1 MERNYVC
8 PCCGNRMSVER
19 KLVCHHCHSIINYSD
34 EEDNVFSRLSKEEAD
49 FILTFLVNE
58 GNIKNTCADLNI
70 SYPTLKRRYESIMR
84 TLNIR
89 PKSFDKYFD
98 VSFLDDSIH
107 HVATNSRKSK
117 SSDIIRDKLIQEGGF
132 AIISLLNGDDCV
144 VSMTSYDSFI
154 SDRLGNQEMDF
165 KIFDI
170 IVDFLKS
177 EGGIAKKGGSRSK
190 GSVVGFGQCTPD
202 TIIYQIAK
210 YYYKKSVGESTF
222 DPVFVLAAMMDWAGI
237 ASNERGTVRLIY

>member
-1 MERNYVC
+1 MPISLRIEKSEYMPVSLYKLWLAFLER
-8 PCCGNRMSVER
+8 
-19 KLVCHHCHSIINYSD
+19 IFSD
-34 EEDNVFSRLSKEEAD
+34 AYRNL
-49 FILTFLVNE
+49 
-58 GNIKNTCADLNI
+58 
-70 SYPTLKRRYESIMR
+70 
-84 TLNIR
+84 
-89 PKSFDKYFD
+89 
-98 VSFLDDSIH
+98 
-107 HVATNSRKSK
+107 K

-144 VSMTSYDSFI
+144 VSMASYDSFI

-190 GSVVGFGQCTPD
+190 GSVVGFGQCTLD

-222 DPVFVLAAMMDWAGI
+222 DPVFVLAAIMDWAGI
-237 ASNERGTVRLIY
+237 ASNERGLVRLLR